1 MEVVS
6 LPSSLDAAVSLST
19 LDAAVMLSTLDEDL
33 STTAT
38 SSIVLPRLSST
49 VALMVVADGGR
60 TAVLW
65 GQVCIAGLDNKR
77 YNLDNNKFFGS
88 YTINTQDILI
98 CVSFESTE

>member
-77 YNLDNNKFFGS
+77 YNNKFFGS
-88 YTINTQDILI
+88 YL
-98 CVSFESTE
+98 